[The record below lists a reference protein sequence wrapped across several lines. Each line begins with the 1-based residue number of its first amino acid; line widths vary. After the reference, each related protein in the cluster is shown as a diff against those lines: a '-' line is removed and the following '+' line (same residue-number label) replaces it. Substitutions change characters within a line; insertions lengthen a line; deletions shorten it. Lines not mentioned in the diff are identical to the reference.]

1 MSLLKKKTINKCLGI
16 DIGTSSIKAI
26 ELSNLGNGP
35 KLENYGEV
43 PVQGIEFNDS
53 PSGEARANGISFL
66 SSPTEEVV
74 EAISSLKKEARFKTK
89 NSVFSIPDFST
100 FFTSFE
106 LPPMRQGEIAEA
118 VKYKANKYIP
128 LSLDEMKIDWAII
141 KGKPAQKKGFFS
153 KGQSGTKLEILLAT
167 VPNDVILKYQEI
179 AKQADLNLLFLEAE
193 IFSLIRSLV
202 EKKKGSTILV
212 DIGGRS
218 TTCSLIEDGILKSS
232 HSFDVSSNQ
241 FTYALSTSLDI
252 DYNEAERL
260 KKEIGIRKGTKEE
273 QIIYPLIDLIL
284 REIRKISGSTPE
296 EKNKISKIVLS
307 GGSSLM
313 PGLREYFKE
322 QVGIVTI
329 IGDPFL
335 DIDYPSSLKEIL
347 KEMSPSYA
355 ISVGSALK
363 GLDLA

>member
-1 MSLLKKKTINKCLGI
+1 MFLFKKKTITKCLGV
-16 DIGTSSIKAI
+16 DIGTNSIKAI
-26 ELSNLGNGP
+26 ELSSLGDGP

-66 SSPTEEVV
+66 SSSTKEIA
-74 EAISSLKKEARFKTK
+74 EAIASIKKEARFKNK
-89 NSVFSIPDFST
+89 ESVFSIPDFST
-100 FFTSFE
+100 FFTTFE
-106 LPPMRQGEIAEA
+106 LPPMRQEEIAEA
-118 VKYKANKYIP
+118 VKYKANKYVP
-128 LSLDEMKIDWAII
+128 LSLEEMKIDWAII
-141 KGKPAQKKGFFS
+141 KGKPSKKKSFFS
-153 KGQSGTKLEILLAT
+153 KEETGTKLEILLVT
-167 VPNDVILKYQEI
+167 VPTDVILKYQKI
-179 AKQADLNLLFLEAE
+179 AKQAGLNILFLEAE
-193 IFSLIRSLV
+193 VFGLIRSLIG
-202 EKKKGSTILV
+202 KQKGAIILV

-241 FTYALSTSLDI
+241 FTYALSASLNI

-260 KKEIGIRKGTKEE
+260 KREIGIRKGTKEE

-284 REIRKISGSTPE
+284 REIRKISDSYSK
-296 EKNKISKIVLS
+296 EKNKISKIILS

-313 PGLREYFKE
+313 PGLQEYFQE
-322 QVGIVTI
+322 QTGITAKT
-329 IGDPFL
+329 GDPFL
-335 DIDYPSSLKEIL
+335 DIDYPPSLKEIL
-347 KEMSPSYA
+347 KEMGPSYA